1 MPKDAKHELKQHLND
16 KADATIRCIVKC
28 ASQVRKQ
35 SSIAHVFPSVEA
47 QEAKINATQKVLYS
61 LPNVAMQLE
70 DSLTDLSTRA
80 ESLAI
85 AFTHYTPP
93 SDAAN

>member
-1 MPKDAKHELKQHLND
+1 MQ
-16 KADATIRCIVKC
+16 
-28 ASQVRKQ
+28 
-35 SSIAHVFPSVEA
+35 
-47 QEAKINATQKVLYS
+47 VLYS

-80 ESLAI
+80 ESLAT

-93 SDAAN
+93 DAPQRP